1 MVTSTG
7 VRASPSEH
15 EFSPSR
21 IRLCCLDLVLIAL
34 QYCIKVQNPGKWFT
48 WNICTLYIG
57 IHIEYWLLIIFLPS
71 TTAAVTLIRRRK
83 SLGSIANC
91 YRFSL
96 GSWRTA
102 ATGSPCDLGDLEL
115 WTATC
120 PHWSHMVGGDKRSQV
135 VRRQV
140 LPFVIGDVLDNK
152 SWLNFIARSFLSYFF
167 TLLHWKSLSMGGL
180 FTFYV
185 DKATKKLF
193 EVKAYCTI
201 TFNGRDFIIFRK

>member
-21 IRLCCLDLVLIAL
+21 RRLCCLDLVFIAL

-57 IHIEYWLLIIFLPS
+57 IHIKYWLLIIFLPS

-91 YRFSL
+91 YRSSL

-120 PHWSHMVGGDKRSQV
+120 PHWSCLIWSVGTKEVKWSEDKCYLLSLEMCWTTRADWISLPGV
-135 VRRQV
+135 SCPSF
-140 LPFVIGDVLDNK
+140 LPFYIENHFQWEG
-152 SWLNFIARSFLSYFF
+152 FLP
-167 TLLHWKSLSMGGL
+167 SML
-180 FTFYV
+180 
-185 DKATKKLF
+185 TKPPKNYL
-193 EVKAYCTI
+193 
-201 TFNGRDFIIFRK
+201 R